1 MASLSPTTA
10 PISVKARRSGS
21 VGFSGCGADANS
33 TDATTARC
41 GGRREAEKIGRSWV
55 ADNTDSGTDHRG
67 LPAGN
72 DLAVSRLELAF
83 GLAIGVTRPI
93 STLSGASTARSVEM
107 TSSVEEVAAGT
118 CGEKTTNTPPDS

>member
-1 MASLSPTTA
+1 
-10 PISVKARRSGS
+10 
-21 VGFSGCGADANS
+21 ANS

-55 ADNTDSGTDHRG
+55 ADNTDSGTDHSG

-83 GLAIGVTRPI
+83 GLAIGITRPI

-118 CGEKTTNTPPDS
+118 CGEKTTNTPPDSKARRIILHHPAIFRPVATTCSFNSLDPA